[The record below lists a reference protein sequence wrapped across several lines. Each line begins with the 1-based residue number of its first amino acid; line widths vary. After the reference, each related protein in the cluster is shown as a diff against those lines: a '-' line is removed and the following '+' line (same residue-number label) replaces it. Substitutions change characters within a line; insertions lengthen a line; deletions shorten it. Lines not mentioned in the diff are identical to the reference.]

1 MHLDIVRRTY
11 TAPDSIFFDFCRVF
25 FALKKK
31 TKCLNER
38 FAWIGSDSRS
48 HALYWCITSVRDCK
62 SLILL
67 FFLLTFGPQVQ
78 RVCWHVALGKCRF
91 LAKLHVDPFFVL
103 VYILVFIRWYRT
115 LAAYI
120 QKFIYRHTRQYTSC
134 RTLRSSVYC
143 LCFCLPA
150 KKVAVIY
157 ENGERRATLRLA
169 NFPLLLFAVFFLYRF
184 LLISLEGQDEE
195 ESIYLHVKTSF
206 SR

>member
-134 RTLRSSVYC
+134 RHFAFICILFVFLSASKESGCYIRKRWETSNSSFGKLSLVA
-143 LCFCLPA
+143 LCCFLP
-150 KKVAVIY
+150 VSFPPHFT
-157 ENGERRATLRLA
+157 RRPGR
-169 NFPLLLFAVFFLYRF
+169 RR
-184 LLISLEGQDEE
+184 
-195 ESIYLHVKTSF
+195 IYLSPCKNF
-206 SR
+206 FF